1 MKFADFENIMKA
13 ANAANII
20 EGYITFSQTSFTQP
34 YPRASRTYLV
44 SSENKRWQ
52 ANAISGSIWGSSL
65 DGSDCG
71 VKLSEYMVGENAWQ
85 IEDCGTVSYMLLSIY
100 EREMC
105 KACFSTLDAA
115 RAAMRKE
122 FEDAVGVSSVEDY
135 LETNDGAFDQYS
147 AWANDCGSQDG
158 NADWVICRLLND
170 GVTICLEDE
179 FFCE

>member
-65 DGSDCG
+65 DGSD
-71 VKLSEYMVGENAWQ
+71 
-85 IEDCGTVSYMLLSIY
+85 
-100 EREMC
+100 
-105 KACFSTLDAA
+105 
-115 RAAMRKE
+115 RK
-122 FEDAVGVSSVEDY
+122 SV
-135 LETNDGAFDQYS
+135 
-147 AWANDCGSQDG
+147 
-158 NADWVICRLLND
+158 V
-170 GVTICLEDE
+170 
-179 FFCE
+179 